1 MRKKPQTSIRFIA
14 EVSECSTASV
24 SNVIN
29 GKGSVGEETRRRI
42 LENIKKYKYK
52 VNRSARSLRTRTS
65 NTIGI
70 VFSPAID
77 LFQSEFYLNVIR
89 GFHTRISREGFDL
102 MLSENPPDSG
112 AVPRFVLNGKA
123 DAVAFLN
130 VPVDAK
136 TVRALRGYETPA
148 VVLDA
153 PNGLLDSVSSDGRS
167 ASGEIFSYLERAGYR
182 SFAFFGLERDRA
194 NSEMRMAGFVE
205 TAKLHGA
212 DVSAKIYPDEKS
224 VFAEFDKMAGAAEKP
239 FAVFACNDFLSYPLM
254 RRAAELGFSVPDE
267 VGFFGYGNVSF
278 SSHCSPSLSS
288 VNVDCAKLGEIG
300 AELLLR
306 RIKNPSAH
314 AVHESLPCNILPRE
328 SVKKF
333 SV

>member
-1 MRKKPQTSIRFIA
+1 MRRKPQTSIRFIA
-14 EVSECSTASV
+14 EVSNCSTASV

-65 NTIGI
+65 STIGI

-89 GFHTRISREGFDL
+89 GFHKRISREGFDL
-102 MLSENPPDSG
+102 MLSETAPDSG
-112 AVPRFVLNGKA
+112 VPRFVLNGKA

-153 PNGLLDSVSSDGRS
+153 PSGLFDSVSSDGRS
-167 ASGEIFSYLERAGYR
+167 AGAEIFSYLDRTGYR
-182 SFAFFGLERDRA
+182 SFAFFGLARDGA
-194 NSEMRMAGFVE
+194 NSETRMAGFVDA
-205 TAKLHGA
+205 AKSRGA
-212 DVSAKIYPDEKS
+212 DVSAKIYSDEKA
-224 VFAEFDKMAGAAEKP
+224 VFAEFDKIAGGARKP
-239 FAVFACNDFLSYPLM
+239 LAVFACNDFLAYPLV

-267 VGFFGYGNVSF
+267 IGFFGYGNVSF
-278 SSHCSPSLSS
+278 SSHCSPTLSS
-288 VNVDCAKLGEIG
+288 VDVDCAKLGERG

-306 RIKNPSAH
+306 HIKNPS
-314 AVHESLPCNILPRE
+314 VGIVGETLPCAIVPRE
-328 SVKKF
+328 SVVKF

>member
-1 MRKKPQTSIRFIA
+1 MRRKPQTSIRFIA
-14 EVSECSTASV
+14 EVSNCSTASV

-65 NTIGI
+65 STIGI

-89 GFHTRISREGFDL
+89 GFHKRISREGFDL
-102 MLSENPPDSG
+102 MLSETAPDSG
-112 AVPRFVLNGKA
+112 VPRFVLNGKA

-153 PNGLLDSVSSDGRS
+153 PSGLFDSVSSDGRS
-167 ASGEIFSYLERAGYR
+167 AGVEIFSYLDRAGYR
-182 SFAFFGLERDRA
+182 SFAFFGLARDGA
-194 NSEMRMAGFVE
+194 NSETRMAGFVRATISSPIRSCAGRRNWAFQSPTKSAFSA
-205 TAKLHGA
+205 TATCR
-212 DVSAKIYPDEKS
+212 S
-224 VFAEFDKMAGAAEKP
+224 
-239 FAVFACNDFLSYPLM
+239 
-254 RRAAELGFSVPDE
+254 RRTAP
-267 VGFFGYGNVSF
+267 
-278 SSHCSPSLSS
+278 
-288 VNVDCAKLGEIG
+288 
-300 AELLLR
+300 R
-306 RIKNPSAH
+306 R
-314 AVHESLPCNILPRE
+314 SLPSMWTAPSWGKGARSC
-328 SVKKF
+328 F
-333 SV
+333 CGA